1 MYPEEISEF
10 IRSHNSQLKGKDIE
24 AVIDIRKNPQ
34 LTRVKFDNAKSIY
47 EMWDKYGNY
56 YTFKAKPIDE
66 MER

>member
-10 IRSHNSQLKGKDIE
+10 IRSHNNQLKGKDIE
-24 AVIDIRKNPQ
+24 AVIDIRENPQ
-34 LTRVKFDNAKSIY
+34 LTRVKFDNSKSIY

-56 YTFKAKPIDE
+56 YLFKAKTLDE